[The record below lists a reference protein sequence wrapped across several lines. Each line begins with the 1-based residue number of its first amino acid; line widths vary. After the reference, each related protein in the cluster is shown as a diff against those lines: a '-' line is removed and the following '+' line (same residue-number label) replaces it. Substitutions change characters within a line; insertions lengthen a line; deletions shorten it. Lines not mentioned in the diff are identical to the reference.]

1 MKELSLNIL
10 DIAKNSVKAGATEI
24 AIALT
29 ETDETLVIAITDNGC
44 GMKPDFLAAVTDPFT
59 TTRKTRKVGLGLPF
73 FKMESEMTGGRFHI
87 ESRDEETHPNDHGTK
102 VEASFIKTHLDFI
115 PLGDIVSTV
124 AVLIQGDDGIRWIFT
139 HLLPDG
145 REVALDTDEL
155 KAVLGDDVPLS
166 SPEVIAWLTGYLEE
180 QYAGEE

>member
-1 MKELSLNIL
+1 
-10 DIAKNSVKAGATEI
+10 
-24 AIALT
+24 
-29 ETDETLVIAITDNGC
+29 
-44 GMKPDFLAAVTDPFT
+44 
-59 TTRKTRKVGLGLPF
+59 
-73 FKMESEMTGGRFHI
+73 MER
-87 ESRDEETHPNDHGTK
+87 
-102 VEASFIKTHLDFI
+102 
-115 PLGDIVSTV
+115 IVSTV